1 MALAIGTQLA
11 LLGIGN
17 NTVLRIT
24 SMGKTASPSAVGKEL
39 AITGVKMSVI
49 IGTDLFLKTKI
60 AARGVRWL
68 NAATLA
74 VAVPVT
80 IGAVTSY
87 VIDEDEG
94 LQNYFYSIDTF
105 IDPEISQD
113 TKNLMV
119 LSSVKTIFDYYTGG
133 GKEDTRGGTESRL
146 FY

>member
-11 LLGIGN
+11 LLGVGN
-17 NTVLRIT
+17 NSLLRIT

-39 AITGVKMSVI
+39 AVTGIKMSVI

-94 LQNYFYSIDTF
+94 LENYFYSIDTF
-105 IDPEISQD
+105 TDPEISQD
-113 TKNLMV
+113 TKNQIV
-119 LSSVKTIFDYYTGG
+119 LTSIKTIFDYYTDG

>member
-1 MALAIGTQLA
+1 LALAIGTQLA

-17 NTVLRIT
+17 NSLLRIT

-39 AITGVKMSVI
+39 AVTGVKMSVI

-94 LQNYFYSIDTF
+94 LENYFYSIDTL

-113 TKNLMV
+113 TKNQMILT
-119 LSSVKTIFDYYTGG
+119 SIKTIFDYYSDGG
-133 GKEDTRGGTESRL
+133 QDKKEGL
-146 FY
+146 FEYYS

>member
-1 MALAIGTQLA
+1 
-11 LLGIGN
+11 
-17 NTVLRIT
+17 
-24 SMGKTASPSAVGKEL
+24 MGKTASPSRVGKEL

-49 IGTDLFLKTKI
+49 IGTDLFLKTEI

-94 LQNYFYSIDTF
+94 LENYFYSIDTF
-105 IDPEISQD
+105 TDPEISQD
-113 TKNLMV
+113 TKNQMV
-119 LSSVKTIFDYYTGG
+119 LTSIKTIFDYYTDGSQDKKQG
-133 GKEDTRGGTESRL
+133 L
-146 FY
+146 FEYYS

>member
-1 MALAIGTQLA
+1 LALAIGTQLA

-17 NTVLRIT
+17 NSLLRIT

-39 AITGVKMSVI
+39 AVTGVKMSVI

-94 LQNYFYSIDTF
+94 LENYFYSIDTLT
-105 IDPEISQD
+105 DPEISQD
-113 TKNLMV
+113 TKNQMILT
-119 LSSVKTIFDYYTGG
+119 SIKTIFDYYSDGG
-133 GKEDTRGGTESRL
+133 QDKKEGL
-146 FY
+146 FEYYS

>member
-1 MALAIGTQLA
+1 LALAIGTQLA

-17 NTVLRIT
+17 NSLLRIT

-39 AITGVKMSVI
+39 AVTGVKMSVI

-94 LQNYFYSIDTF
+94 LENYFYSIDTLT
-105 IDPEISQD
+105 DPEVSQD
-113 TKNLMV
+113 TKNQMILT
-119 LSSVKTIFDYYTGG
+119 SIKTIFDYYSDGG
-133 GKEDTRGGTESRL
+133 QDKKQGL
-146 FY
+146 FEYYS

>member
-1 MALAIGTQLA
+1 LALAIGTQLA

-24 SMGKTASPSAVGKEL
+24 SMGKSASPSAVGKEL
-39 AITGVKMSVI
+39 AVTGVKMSVI

-74 VAVPVT
+74 VAVPIT

-94 LQNYFYSIDTF
+94 LENYFYSIDTF
-105 IDPEISQD
+105 TDPEISQD
-113 TKNLMV
+113 TKNQMILT
-119 LSSVKTIFDYYTGG
+119 SIKTIFDYYTGG
-133 GKEDTRGGTESRL
+133 GQDKKQGL
-146 FY
+146 FEYYS